1 MSFLLEKGLEQ
12 TVQTFIFSIYF
23 FVEIFES
30 DDLAHV

>member
-12 TVQTFIFSIYF
+12 TVQTFNLLIYF

-30 DDLAHV
+30 DDPALV